1 MKRYLNLLITGILS
15 VAALSSCDFYALDNV
30 WDPELENVFYCGYD
44 EWIAQRTD
52 GTNQL
57 KYKISQNET
66 ATMPFRLW
74 SEFTRDFD
82 VNVPIYFYSDENL
95 VLNEDFKVTDASGNT
110 LVPQSDGGYVLT
122 WKNAVKGNI
131 DVCVVALSSKAGKI
145 KVQTCTKE
153 QAATLTSQNPLSCII
168 VDNSDYQVRCFTENY
183 YCTVI
188 LNQ

>member
-1 MKRYLNLLITGILS
+1 MKRYLNLLIAGIF
-15 VAALSSCDFYALDNV
+15 ALTSLMSCDFYALDNV

-52 GTNQL
+52 GTNKL
-57 KYKISQNET
+57 KYTISKGES

-82 VNVPIYFYSDENL
+82 VNIPIYVYPDEDL
-95 VLNEDFKVTDASGNT
+95 VLNVDFKVTDANGNT
-110 LVPQSDGGYVLT
+110 LIPQADGGYVLT

-131 DVCVVALSSKAGKI
+131 DVCVVAISDKAGKI
-145 KVQTCTKE
+145 IVQTCTKE
-153 QAATLTSQNPLSCII
+153 QGLTLTSQDPLSCII

-183 YCTVI
+183 YCTVV
-188 LNQ
+188 LN

>member
-1 MKRYLNLLITGILS
+1 MKRYLNLLIAGILT
-15 VAALSSCDFYALDNV
+15 VTALSSCDFYELDNV

-57 KYKISQNET
+57 KYNISKDEK

-74 SEFTRDFD
+74 SEFTRNFD
-82 VNVPIYFYSDENL
+82 VKVPVYFYPDENL

-122 WKNAVKGNI
+122 WKKAVKGNI
-131 DVCVVALSSKAGKI
+131 DVCVVALSDKAGKI

-153 QAATLTSQNPLSCII
+153 HATTLTSQDPLSCII
-168 VDNSDYQVRCFTENY
+168 VDNADYQVRCFTENY
-183 YCTVI
+183 YCTVF

>member
-1 MKRYLNLLITGILS
+1 MKRYLKFLFTCII
-15 VAALSSCDFYALDNV
+15 AATPLSSCDFYALDDV

-57 KYKISQNET
+57 KYNISNGES
-66 ATMPFRLW
+66 ASMPFRLW

-82 VNVPIYFYSDENL
+82 VNVPVYVYPDENL
-95 VLNEDFKVTDASGNT
+95 TLNEDFKVTDATGNA
-110 LVPQSDGGYVLT
+110 LVPQADGGYVLT

-131 DVCVVALSSKAGKI
+131 DVCIVALSAKTGKI
-145 KVQTCTKE
+145 KVQTCTQS
-153 QAATLTSQNPLSCII
+153 QASTLTSQDPLSCII
-168 VDNSDYQVRCFTENY
+168 VNTEDYQVRCFTENY